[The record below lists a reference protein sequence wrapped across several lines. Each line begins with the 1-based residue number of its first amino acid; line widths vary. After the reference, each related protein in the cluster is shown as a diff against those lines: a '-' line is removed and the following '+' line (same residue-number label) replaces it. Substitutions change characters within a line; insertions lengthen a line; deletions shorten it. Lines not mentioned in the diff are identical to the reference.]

1 MPRPAVLV
9 VDPHASRRRELARG
23 LTSLGYEVIPA
34 VDERQARSFVAALS
48 PAVVVAPLGLLGAG
62 SGGGG
67 ADSGSGATAPDF
79 ATAML
84 AGGGAGGADS
94 GGAVPR
100 DGANGGNGGSGG
112 SGAIGGEGAAALADG
127 PAASSAA
134 AANGNNR
141 RTLLLLG
148 EREDEGEDLPE
159 EVAYLATGGLGPG
172 ELVRRVHVLLLGREV
187 GVEADS
193 RLESLIGDLSLTP
206 FLELLRA
213 LQRSEVSGR
222 LVHAAGEVTLIGGQ
236 VVAASAGATRG
247 LKAFCRLSHLDS
259 GPVRVVP
266 AAADDDAALGR
277 AGGEREINEDMKS
290 LIIRALEDRVHE
302 APDPRAKVRLEIGPD
317 FFERSFTPLQKEVLG
332 AIPAA
337 GTVGRLVDALP
348 ATDGEVL
355 RALGQLVPMGVV
367 EVEEPEAMVRVVT
380 DSTSDLPAELARAH
394 GIHIVPLLVIFGDRI
409 FHDGIDLGPREFYER
424 LETGSASPRTNPP
437 PRSDFLKLYRESAAR
452 QDLFSLHLSEKLSQT
467 VVNARA
473 VAVEAR
479 PALAALRPAAAG
491 RPFAIEVAD
500 SGSISL
506 GLGLQAL
513 FAARMAQRGLDL
525 AEIRRRV
532 EAMQGRMHVLF
543 VVDTLEYLAR
553 GGRIGKARALVGK
566 IFGVKPILGVAEGE
580 VVAVDRVRGGRAAH
594 PRLIELFAQRVD
606 PRRPLVVAIGHSKAP
621 IWADRLRALFE
632 ERFIAAEL
640 MVTEIGP
647 VVGTH
652 AGPGTV
658 GAAVFQPTD
667 EELPLIAPLGAPA

>member
-9 VDPHASRRRELARG
+9 VDPLASRRRELSRG

-34 VDERQARSFVAALS
+34 VDEQQGRRFAAELA
-48 PAVVVAPLGLLGAG
+48 PAVVVAPLGF
-62 SGGGG
+62 
-67 ADSGSGATAPDF
+67 D
-79 ATAML
+79 L
-84 AGGGAGGADS
+84 AGGEGAA
-94 GGAVPR
+94 R
-100 DGANGGNGGSGG
+100 
-112 SGAIGGEGAAALADG
+112 IGGEGAAA
-127 PAASSAA
+127 AAGEGAA
-134 AANGNNR
+134 GNGR
-141 RTLLLLG
+141 GRMLLLLG
-148 EREDEGEDLPE
+148 EREEEGQDLPQ
-159 EVAYLATGGLGPG
+159 EVAYLATGGLAAG

-193 RLESLIGDLSLTP
+193 RLESLVGDLSLTP
-206 FLELLRA
+206 LLELLRA

-222 LVHAAGEVTLIGGQ
+222 LVHAAGEVTLVGGQ
-236 VVAASAGATRG
+236 VVAAAAGATRG

-259 GPVRVVP
+259 GAVRVVP
-266 AAADDDAALGR
+266 AAADDEAALGR
-277 AGGEREINEDMKS
+277 AGQEREIREDMKS

-317 FFERSFTPLQKEVLG
+317 FFERSFTPHQKEVLA

-367 EVEEPEAMVRVVT
+367 EVEEPEAVVRVVT

-394 GIHIVPLLVIFGDRI
+394 GIHVVPLLVIFGDRI
-409 FHDGIDLGPREFYER
+409 YHDGIDLGPREFYER
-424 LETGSASPRTNPP
+424 LEAGPASPRTNPP
-437 PRSDFLKLYRESAAR
+437 PRNDFLKLYRESAAR
-452 QDLFSLHLSEKLSQT
+452 QDLFSIHLSEKLSQT

-479 PALAALRPAAAG
+479 PALAALRPAAVG

-525 AEIRRRV
+525 AGIRRRI
-532 EAMQGRMHVLF
+532 EAMRGRMHVLF

-553 GGRIGKARALVGK
+553 GGRIGKARAVVGRVL
-566 IFGVKPILGVAEGE
+566 GVKPILGVADGE

-594 PRLIELFAQRVD
+594 PRLIELFALRVD
-606 PRRPLVVAIGHSKAP
+606 PRRPVVVAIGHSKAP
-621 IWADRLRALFE
+621 IWADRLRALLE
-632 ERFIAAEL
+632 ERFVAAEL

-658 GAAVFQPTD
+658 GAALFQPTD
-667 EELPLIAPLGAPA
+667 EELPLIAPLAAPG